1 MYSKYLYCFKRRFL
15 TYLCAIHGAT
25 VENTL
30 FEDGDSSNTFRAFN
44 PTQSE
49 ETYVRNILPLI
60 FK

>member
-1 MYSKYLYCFKRRFL
+1 MNNACFVRKGNL
-15 TYLCAIHGAT
+15 TINFTFLCAIHGAT

-49 ETYVRNILPLI
+49 ETYVYYG
-60 FK
+60 FHFF